1 MTSSVVSPVE
11 DKKVSLRREIG
22 LLEAVAITVGSII
35 GSGIFISPKGIVQHV
50 GSIGASLV
58 IWAVC
63 GLLSLAGAL
72 CYAELGNGNYF
83 SFDLRLYIVS
93 ISKNDC

>member
-1 MTSSVVSPVE
+1 MTATNIVNGKE
-11 DKKVSLRREIG
+11 DNEKKEKVSLRREIG

-58 IWAVC
+58 IWALC
-63 GLLSLAGAL
+63 GCLSLIGAF
-72 CYAELGNGNYF
+72 CYAELGE
-83 SFDLRLYIVS
+83 R
-93 ISKNDC
+93 